1 MVCVIIEEVVD
12 EASVELAAAESV
24 EVMEEES
31 VVSWARTREVAP
43 RRSSRRSM
51 LTLDSSRTSGKIK
64 RKGSTSD
71 DCDGSDSQQREK
83 KGKKGPEIARS
94 GDQPRALED
103 FELGRATWTVCGGLA
118 CLVQVAAKK
127 GSGKRQP

>member
-1 MVCVIIEEVVD
+1 MVCVIIEDVVD

-43 RRSSRRSM
+43 RRSRRRSM
-51 LTLDSSRTSGKIK
+51 LTLDSSKTCERIE

-71 DCDGSDSQQREK
+71 DCDESDSQQRKEERK
-83 KGKKGPEIARS
+83 EG
-94 GDQPRALED
+94 
-103 FELGRATWTVCGGLA
+103 T
-118 CLVQVAAKK
+118 
-127 GSGKRQP
+127 